1 MTIFGTLLDL
11 VSLSLSA
18 VQGDQ
23 TGCRPGK
30 GGNLKATHELLAWA
44 LILVLKFCSFES
56 SFECPF
62 ERSFV

>member
-23 TGCRPGK
+23 TGCRTGK
-30 GGNLKATHELLAWA
+30 RGNLKATHELLAWA
-44 LILVLKFCSFES
+44 LILV
-56 SFECPF
+56 
-62 ERSFV
+62 